1 MNNKIQKKIIVIT
14 GPTASGKTSLSLK
27 LADFF
32 CGEIINADSVQIYKE
47 FNIGSAKISLK
58 ETHIPHHLLDN
69 INPGDKYN
77 IFNFQRDARNKI
89 LNIQTPFMVGGSG
102 LYIKAAL
109 FDYELAIS
117 EDYENKS
124 YQKCTL
130 ENMLKLIFQKDPQ
143 LVIDIKNSRR
153 VISAYRQVM
162 CDSLRSQKI
171 GSNKPL
177 FDILTIYLNLEPQFL
192 KPRIILRLE
201 QMLKQGFVG
210 EVKYLINKYPNA
222 NFNIIGYREIKD
234 FLEKKISFQQAYDLI
249 ITKTLKYAKRQ
260 KTWFMNQMSSL
271 VQLEAL
277 DPKLETKAIDI
288 IKNFLKKGKK
298 ND

>member
-1 MNNKIQKKIIVIT
+1 QN
-14 GPTASGKTSLSLK
+14 
-27 LADFF
+27 
-32 CGEIINADSVQIYKE
+32 
-47 FNIGSAKISLK
+47 
-58 ETHIPHHLLDN
+58 
-69 INPGDKYN
+69 
-77 IFNFQRDARNKI
+77 
-89 LNIQTPFMVGGSG
+89 
-102 LYIKAAL
+102 
-109 FDYELAIS
+109 
-117 EDYENKS
+117 
-124 YQKCTL
+124 CTL
-130 ENMLKLIFQKDPQ
+130 ENMLKLIFQKDPK

-162 CDSLRSQKI
+162 CNSLRSQKI

-177 FDILTIYLNLEPQFL
+177 FDILTIYLNLDHQFL

-201 QMLKQGFVG
+201 KMLKQGFVG

-277 DPKLETKAIDI
+277 DPKLEVKAIDI
-288 IKNFLKKGKK
+288 IKNFLKKGEQK
-298 ND
+298 